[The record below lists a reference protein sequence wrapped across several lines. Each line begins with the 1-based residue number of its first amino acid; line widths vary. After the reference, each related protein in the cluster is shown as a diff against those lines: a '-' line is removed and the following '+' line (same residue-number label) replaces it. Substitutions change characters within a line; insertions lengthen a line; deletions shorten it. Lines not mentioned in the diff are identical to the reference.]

1 MLGARVVSMTFGGIA
16 SIWVARCLG
25 PKQLGVSGMVQSI
38 VSQATLLLGAA
49 FSTVLIRD
57 FIYGKTDAMRAE
69 LVYAYMTF
77 RLVGAGVIGLAACVI
92 MIAGLLPHD
101 YQTAGWLF
109 IPLLLFGVLQPAW
122 VFQASEKQH
131 FQSMIYVLQSFLTG
145 VVYVC
150 ILRPGAPATA
160 ELGIITCIS
169 GILTIVYGLA
179 LRRLIRT
186 NGSVLNLRSLAAI
199 WPIIRRSRWLYA
211 SSLAIY
217 VYSSMEQ
224 PLVGWLASS
233 TELGKYRTAVL
244 SVNAANS
251 FFMIIPNVLYPRFI
265 EWQKLGPDLLW
276 ERQRWLATAFACG
289 GVAVVALGAFLVPIL
304 YPWVYGNAFADAAVP
319 CVILFAAKVV
329 VIVTGVFYWGLM
341 TDDKYDKHL
350 SLALIAIG
358 LLALSLNTT
367 LIPRWGMRSAAA
379 VNFTSEFILLLTCIC
394 FTLRRRR
401 LARR

>member
-1 MLGARVVSMTFGGIA
+1 MTFGGIA

-25 PKQLGVSGMVQSI
+25 PQQLGVSGMVQSI

-57 FIYGKTDAMRAE
+57 FIYDRSDEMRAE
-69 LVYAYMTF
+69 LVYAYMAF
-77 RLVGAGVIGLAACVI
+77 RLLGACAIGLVACAI
-92 MIAGLLPHD
+92 MIAGILPHD
-101 YQTAGWLF
+101 YQISGWLF
-109 IPLLLFGVLQPAW
+109 IPLLFFGVLQPAW

-145 VVYVC
+145 VAYVS

-160 ELGIITCIS
+160 ELTIITCITGS
-169 GILTIVYGLA
+169 LTIVYGLS
-179 LRRLIRT
+179 LHRLIPTSR
-186 NGSVLNLRSLAAI
+186 SLLNLRSLAVI
-199 WPIIRRSRWLYA
+199 WPIIRRSRWLYV

-224 PLVGWLASS
+224 PMVGWLASS

-251 FFMIIPNVLYPRFI
+251 FFLIIPNVLYPRFI
-265 EWQKLGPDLLW
+265 EWQKRGLDLLW
-276 ERQRWLATAFACG
+276 ERQRRLAFAFACG
-289 GVAVVALGAFLVPIL
+289 GLAAVVLGAFLVPIL
-304 YPWVYGNAFADAAVP
+304 YPLVFGNAFAGAAVP

-341 TDDKYDKHL
+341 TDDKYDKPI
-350 SLALIAIG
+350 SLALIGIG
-358 LLALSLNTT
+358 
-367 LIPRWGMRSAAA
+367 
-379 VNFTSEFILLLTCIC
+379 
-394 FTLRRRR
+394 
-401 LARR
+401 